1 MKFSQHLGVVLC
13 TWLGVCEAKAF
24 LYGPHRAITPDF
36 ISRCPESYRIIP
48 HDELEQKSVEELQ
61 AMKANYDAPEGLGEL
76 PCGGVPVDEGNVREV
91 APGDSV
97 PVSWRVVEACSSK
110 CMVTLMCPSKAISK
124 VVWTG
129 ECGSKLGAVDIQATV
144 PSDASE
150 CKVGECF
157 LQWKMITSAQKTYFG
172 CVDIKIGIKRPVE
185 ESTSCSSSI
194 DVMPTTTCLS
204 SEETATPCDHVASTC
219 DHTATSEE
227 TMTCETFDVPTETSG
242 VPTETSDV
250 PTETPDVSTETSNV
264 PTEIPE
270 TPTITITETVTMTE
284 TNTIAVTETNTI
296 AVTET
301 LQPSIETSTVT
312 STVTETFTE
321 TMTETM
327 AATITETQPAV
338 NTDTLTVT
346 ETDTMTVTETQVTTV
361 MVDNGSRKED
371 RQVTCTV
378 TIDARATFAEGPSC
392 TTSEVSS
399 PCITPELN
407 PAYTTP
413 ELIMGYGQPLKSKAK
428 ERVSSVEIEFESSD
442 VAPQITMGY

>member
-13 TWLGVCEAKAF
+13 TWLGVCGAKAF
-24 LYGPHRAITPDF
+24 LYGPHRAITPEF
-36 ISRCPESYRIIP
+36 ISRCPESYRAIP
-48 HDELEQKSVEELQ
+48 YDELEQKSVEELREI
-61 AMKANYDAPEGLGEL
+61 KANYDAPEGLGEL

-91 APGDSV
+91 APGDLV
-97 PVSWRVVEACSSK
+97 PISWRVVEACSSK

-157 LQWKMITSAQKTYFG
+157 LQWKMITSTQKTYFG
-172 CVDIKIGIKRPVE
+172 CVDIKIGAKRSVE
-185 ESTSCSSSI
+185 ESTSCSPSS

-204 SEETATPCDHVASTC
+204 SEETATPCDHTASTC
-219 DHTATSEE
+219 DHTATSEGA
-227 TMTCETFDVPTETSG
+227 MSCETFDVPTGTSDVLTETSDI
-242 VPTETSDV
+242 PTETSDV
-250 PTETPDVSTETSNV
+250 LTETPDVSTEMPNV
-264 PTEIPE
+264 STEIPE
-270 TPTITITETVTMTE
+270 ASTITITETVTMTE
-284 TNTIAVTETNTI
+284 TNTIAVTET
-296 AVTET
+296 
-301 LQPSIETSTVT
+301 LQPSTETSTVT

-321 TMTETM
+321 TSTETTT
-327 AATITETQPAV
+327 ATITETQPAV

-378 TIDARATFAEGPSC
+378 TVDARATSAEGLSC
-392 TTSEVSS
+392 TTSEVSP

-407 PAYTTP
+407 PLYTTP
-413 ELIMGYGQPLKSKAK
+413 ALIMGYGQPLKSK